1 MQISLLR
8 SHISDNVN
16 EFISNIVYKDPY
28 MSERA
33 RDETNPAQLTHM

>member
-8 SHISDNVN
+8 SHISNNVYK
-16 EFISNIVYKDPY
+16 FIFNIVYKDPY

-33 RDETNPAQLTHM
+33 RNENNPVQLTDM